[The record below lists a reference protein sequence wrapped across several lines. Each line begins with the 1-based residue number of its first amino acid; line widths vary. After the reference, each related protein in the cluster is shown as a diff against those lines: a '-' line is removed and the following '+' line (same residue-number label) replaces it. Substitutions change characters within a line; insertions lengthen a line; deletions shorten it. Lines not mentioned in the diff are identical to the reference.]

1 MPPTIQIGFNENI
14 SHSVGDVRL
23 SREITLLDILS
34 QFEIVS
40 KADSFAVTI
49 YFHKL
54 SPFLQGIPGFFERVD
69 QQERALGL
77 REFLDL
83 KLSISRPER
92 PGSGT
97 AGSTRKA
104 NRRSRGDGVAIA
116 STNPQATVSGF
127 TDDHDTY
134 RQMMERTRNPTFLA
148 GGETAAQAER
158 LRTFLNFKHFGT
170 AVLDRSS
177 GINFSLGI
185 NTDSPAFL
193 NWIDA
198 CVDDDS
204 VPCFENCEV
213 ISSIEKSNV
222 DGFTDKELLKSQFV
236 LKPKIRIAEIP
247 SAEEGQPGRFW
258 EGWMVLNLAKMD
270 ELDYF
275 TGYTAIDFGNSSSAI
290 CVANKTHRS
299 AETLQTTRLDP
310 SGRGSSHGPSQRR
323 STSKGDPTIESAV
336 LLRDYTA
343 SQDEDAV
350 AKCDWKSGRNAITDK
365 RPEGLVLGPKRWI
378 SATMDSGTLSI
389 SFNHQNA
396 EIPRDLPS
404 ELLLS
409 TMLKESF
416 YEHRTRP
423 GSLAVTYPSTY
434 SSAEVKRLQNV
445 LLKSFDRALGYSQY
459 DDQQTL
465 PKPLFLD
472 EATAAAFYF
481 LYRDFFNCTG
491 RIEAFNYLYPNGVN
505 VCVTDFGGGTTDV
518 GLVHCRLEKVS
529 SYGKDETDAN
539 TSWVMR
545 IHVLGRTGERLFGG
559 DNITIAVFRY
569 LKASIAKEVTDSKSL
584 KDIFSDPASFLQK
597 YEDNFDE
604 IDRVV
609 PTRFDRSDVYS
620 QQSINARELTREFW
634 AYAEEIKKWVS
645 EEIVRQKADAE
656 EASVSHQA
664 RFPEIKEEWGIRW
677 DLTEGDATYNVRA
690 AVDEELS
697 HSIVDRVDFID
708 MQIRGAVEQI
718 IKNTNLMVRER
729 LTNPLS
735 ERSDVAASMRMP
747 ELPAGSHID
756 RLYVVGNAAR
766 YPLVHDVIQN
776 QFELSIVNH
785 DHKKDEPDW
794 ETSDP
799 HLGRIV
805 FDKENLKSSVVK
817 GALLAKHV
825 SENFKEVLY
834 DWDKDLVRRL
844 PYSLCMDSQAH
855 NPLPIYHEGE
865 HYDAMLETAKPLPDP
880 SGQEKEKQKIVF
892 DRKWPG
898 DPEPSQQDSR
908 GGWKPFL
915 EFKFDRPLVGPLQV
929 QYVED
934 DRRGIVGYKIDDLG
948 LGKSAFG
955 DVIHDPDDVR
965 DLPPMQRG
973 DL

>member
-1 MPPTIQIGFNENI
+1 MPPQIEISFNENI

-23 SREITLLDILS
+23 SREIALLDMLA
-34 QFEIVS
+34 QFGVES
-40 KADSFAVTI
+40 KAESFAVTVFFRNI
-49 YFHKL
+49 
-54 SPFLQGIPGFFERVD
+54 SPFLQSIPGFFSQVD

-83 KLSISRPER
+83 NLSVSSPER
-92 PGSGT
+92 PGAASS
-97 AGSTRKA
+97 ASRKTS
-104 NRRSRGDGVAIA
+104 RRSRGDGASRA
-116 STNPQATVSGF
+116 STSETQPSNFS
-127 TDDHDTY
+127 DDPEAY
-134 RQMMERTRNPTFLA
+134 RQIMEQTMNSQFLA
-148 GGETAAQAER
+148 GETAAQADR
-158 LRTFLNFKHFGT
+158 LRKFLNFQHFGT
-170 AVLDRSS
+170 AILGRSS
-177 GINFSLGI
+177 AVKFSLKV
-185 NTDSPAFL
+185 NTDSPTFL

-198 CVDDDS
+198 RVDDDT
-204 VPCFENCEV
+204 VPCFENCEM
-213 ISSIEKSNV
+213 ISSVVSSKV
-222 DGFTDKELLKSQFV
+222 DGYDDKELLNSQFV

-247 SAEEGQPGRFW
+247 APGTGQAGRFW
-258 EGWMVLNLAKMD
+258 EGWMVLNLAKLD

-290 CVANKTHRS
+290 CVANKTHRA
-299 AETLQTTRLDP
+299 AETLATTRLDP
-310 SGRGSSHGPSQRR
+310 SARGSNVR
-323 STSKGDPTIESAV
+323 SAAANSDPTIESAV
-336 LLRDYTA
+336 LVRDYSATA
-343 SQDEDAV
+343 DEDAI
-350 AKCDWKSGRNAITDK
+350 AKCDWKSGKNAITDK
-365 RPEGLVLGPKRWI
+365 RPEGLILGPKRWI
-378 SATMDSGTLSI
+378 SANMDAGTLAI

-416 YEHRTRP
+416 FEHRTRP

-434 SSAEVKRLQNV
+434 SSGEVKRLQRV
-445 LLKSFDRALGYSQY
+445 LLKSFDRALGYSRY
-459 DDQQTL
+459 DEMQTL
-465 PKPLFLD
+465 PRPLFLD

-518 GLVHCRLEKVS
+518 GLVHCRLEKVAS
-529 SYGKDETDAN
+529 SYHAEADES

-559 DNITIAVFRY
+559 DNITIAVFRF
-569 LKASIAKEVTDSKSL
+569 LKASIAKEVTDSEAL
-584 KDIFSDPASFLQK
+584 RDIFSDPAAFLQR
-597 YEDNFDE
+597 YEQNFDE

-609 PTRFDRSDVYS
+609 PTSFDRSDVYS
-620 QQSINARELTREFW
+620 RESINARELTREFW
-634 AYAEEIKKWVS
+634 TYAEEVKRWVS
-645 EEIVRQKADAE
+645 DEIVRQRSDADD
-656 EASVSHQA
+656 ASVSHPA

-677 DLTEGDATYNVRA
+677 DLAQGDASYNLRA

-697 HSIVDRVDFID
+697 QNIVKRVEFID
-708 MQIRGAVEQI
+708 AQIRGTLEQI
-718 IKNTNLMVRER
+718 VKNTNLMVRER
-729 LTNPLS
+729 LLRPPAEGS
-735 ERSDVAASMRMP
+735 ETASAMRMP
-747 ELPAGSHID
+747 ELPPGSHID

-776 QFELSIVNH
+776 QFELPIVNH
-785 DHKKDEPDW
+785 QHKNNEPDW
-794 ETSDP
+794 ENSDP

-805 FDKENLKSSVVK
+805 FDKQNLKSSVVK

-865 HYDAMLETAKPLPDP
+865 HYDAMLESAKPLPDP

-898 DPEPSQQDSR
+898 DPEPSLNDSR

-929 QYVED
+929 RYVED
-934 DRRGIVGYKIDDLG
+934 DRRGPPYYQIDDIG
-948 LGKSAFG
+948 SGKSAKG
-955 DVIHDPDDVR
+955 TIIHDPDYVR

>member
-1 MPPTIQIGFNENI
+1 MPPTIQIGFNESI

-34 QFEIVS
+34 QFGIES
-40 KADSFAVTI
+40 KADSFAVTV
-49 YFHKL
+49 YFRNL
-54 SPFLQGIPGFFERVD
+54 SPFLQEIPGFFYRVD

-83 KLSISRPER
+83 DLSVSRAER
-92 PGSGT
+92 PGAT
-97 AGSTRKA
+97 GSTRKTK
-104 NRRSRGDGVAIA
+104 RRSRGDSVSVANEPEFQA
-116 STNPQATVSGF
+116 SSF
-127 TDDHDTY
+127 TDDPETY
-134 RQMMERTRNPTFLA
+134 RQIMEQTRNSQFLA
-148 GGETAAQAER
+148 GETATQAESFR
-158 LRTFLNFKHFGT
+158 KFLNFQHFGT
-170 AVLDRSS
+170 AILDRSS
-177 GINFSLGI
+177 GVKFSLKA
-185 NTDSPAFL
+185 NTDSPTFL

-198 CVDDDS
+198 RVDDDT

-213 ISSIEKSNV
+213 ISSVVPSKV
-222 DGFTDKELLKSQFV
+222 DGFDDKELLKSQFV

-247 SAEEGQPGRFW
+247 PAENGSAGRFW
-258 EGWMVLNLAKMD
+258 EGWLVLNLAKMD
-270 ELDYF
+270 ELDYS

-290 CVANKTHRS
+290 CVASKTQRA
-299 AETLQTTRLDP
+299 AETLDTTRLDP
-310 SGRGSSHGPSQRR
+310 SARD
-323 STSKGDPTIESAV
+323 SKPRNSAVKSDPTIESAV

-343 SQDEDAV
+343 AEDADVV
-350 AKCDWKSGRNAITDK
+350 AKCDWKSGKNAITDK

-378 SATMDSGTLSI
+378 SANMDSGTLSI

-396 EIPRDLPS
+396 QIPRDLPS

-445 LLKSFDRALGYSQY
+445 LLRSFDRALGYSRY

-465 PKPLFLD
+465 PRPLFLD

-518 GLVHCRLEKVS
+518 GLVHCRLEKVAS
-529 SYGKDETDAN
+529 SYQDETDESS
-539 TSWVMR
+539 SWVMR

-559 DNITIAVFRY
+559 DNITIAVFRF
-569 LKASIAKEVTDSKSL
+569 LKASIAKEVKGSKSL
-584 KDIFSDPASFLQK
+584 QDVFSDPETFLQR
-597 YEDNFDE
+597 YEENFDE
-604 IDRVV
+604 IDSVV
-609 PTRFDRSDVYS
+609 PTSFDRSDVYS
-620 QQSINARELTREFW
+620 RKSLDARELTREFW
-634 AYAEEIKKWVS
+634 TYAEEVKKWLAD
-645 EEIVRQKADAE
+645 EIVRQRADTD
-656 EASVSHQA
+656 EASVSHPS
-664 RFPEIKEEWGIRW
+664 RFPDIKEEWGIRW
-677 DLTEGDATYNVRA
+677 DLAEGDASYNVRA

-697 HSIVDRVDFID
+697 ENIVERVACID
-708 MQIRGAVEQI
+708 SQIRGTLEQI

-729 LTNPLS
+729 LTKPLS
-735 ERSDVAASMRMP
+735 ERSEVAASMRMP
-747 ELPAGSHID
+747 ELPPGSHID

-776 QFELSIVNH
+776 QFELPIVNH
-785 DHKKDEPDW
+785 EHKSDEPDW
-794 ETSDP
+794 ENSDP

-805 FDKENLKSSVVK
+805 FDKQNLKSSVVK

-898 DPEPSQQDSR
+898 DPEPSQNDSR

-929 QYVED
+929 QYIED
-934 DRRGIVGYKIDDLG
+934 DRRGIVGYKIDDIG
-948 LGKSAFG
+948 LGKTAFG
-955 DVIHDPDDVR
+955 EVIHDPDDVR